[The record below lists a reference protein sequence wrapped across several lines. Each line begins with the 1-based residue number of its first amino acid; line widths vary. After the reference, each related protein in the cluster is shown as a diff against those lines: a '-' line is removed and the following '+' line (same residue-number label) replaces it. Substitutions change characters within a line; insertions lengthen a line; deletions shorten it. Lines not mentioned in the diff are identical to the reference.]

1 MNSKLLYQ
9 WPDLL
14 IMLTL
19 AALEPFK
26 TGAVYKPQAVCLRVC
41 TQEDTFEKLMCVA
54 LWQLSWAHLMH
65 II

>member
-1 MNSKLLYQ
+1 
-9 WPDLL
+9 
-14 IMLTL
+14 MLTL

-26 TGAVYKPQAVCLRVC
+26 TGAVYKPQALCLRVC

-54 LWQLSWAHLMH
+54 LWQVSWAHLMH